1 LELCDSAWK
10 GDLENVRKIF
20 TLPESIYVVNY
31 LNERG
36 TEELSKLMVYF
47 IFLKIIGR

>member
-1 LELCDSAWK
+1 MIFLASLFSDTLGLELCDSAWK
-10 GDLENVRKIF
+10 GDLANVRKIF

-36 TEELSKLMVYF
+36 E
-47 IFLKIIGR
+47 